1 MIVVIIALMFFDIR
15 GSNGAA
21 YDNNADDGADN
32 EDNSKGF
39 WTDRGFVIVSKDED
53 DQNYD
58 DEHSGDII
66 WQINS
71 ASWLTKVTVVVLS
84 QQPLS

>member
-1 MIVVIIALMFFDIR
+1 MIVAIITLMFLEIR
-15 GSNGAA
+15 VDNIGGA
-21 YDNNADDGADN
+21 DNNADDGADN
-32 EDNSKGF
+32 EDNCKGV
-39 WTDRGFVIVSKDED
+39 WTDRDFVIVSKDED

-71 ASWLTKVTVVVLS
+71 ASWLTKVTAVVLS

>member
-71 ASWLTKVTVVVLS
+71 ASWLTKVTVIVLS